1 MGLPVIDPPDGSPAC
16 CAAPAAAATAATP
29 VRSPARLAAL
39 VAAAFV
45 AWLAAY
51 RLNGPLWT
59 WLVGD
64 AAGLDLG
71 SHAGGALH
79 FFLYDTVKIFLLL
92 TGLMF
97 VIGMLRASLD
107 LDRARSYLEGRGL
120 FVGLVLA
127 VVLGVV
133 TPFCSCSSIPLF
145 IGFVAAGIPLSIT
158 LTFLV
163 ASPLVSE
170 IAAIMIAD
178 QFGWRIAAAY
188 VIAGSVISM
197 AIGFVLSRFRLE
209 RWVEE
214 AVFATKIGQLRA
226 GGHVPTWPERVNAA
240 VAEAKDILSRV
251 WRWVLLGVGIG
262 AAIHGWVPADFFAA
276 YAGPDN
282 PFAVAIVTL
291 LGVPLYVNGAG
302 VVPIAEALWAKG
314 MSLGTV
320 MAFIMSAIA
329 LSIPEGIMLR
339 RVLKPPLLAIFFGS
353 VTVGIMIVGYLFNAI
368 SG

>member
-1 MGLPVIDPPDGSPAC
+1 VNTHGAQQLTVRKARTMREAVAT
-16 CAAPAAAATAATP
+16 AAPPARTSPSLWLKLAGAAAAWA
-29 VRSPARLAAL
+29 
-39 VAAAFV
+39 
-45 AWLAAY
+45 AAY
-51 RLNGPLWT
+51 RLNEPLWT
-59 WLVGD
+59 WLFRDVV
-64 AAGLDLG
+64 GLDLG
-71 SHAGGALH
+71 SQIGGALH
-79 FFLYDTVKIFLLL
+79 FFFYDTIKISLLL

-107 LDRARSYLEGRGL
+107 LDKARSYLEGRGL
-120 FVGLVLA
+120 FVGLLLA

-145 IGFVAAGIPLSIT
+145 IGFVAAGIPLAIT
-158 LTFLV
+158 LTFLI

-178 QFGWRIAAAY
+178 QFGWGIAAAY
-188 VIAGSVISM
+188 VAAGSAVSM
-197 AIGFVLSRFRLE
+197 VIGFVCSRFRLE
-209 RWVEE
+209 RWVEDV
-214 AVFATKIGQLRA
+214 VFATKIGQLRA
-226 GGHVPTWPERVNAA
+226 DGHVPTWPERIDAA
-240 VAEAKDILSRV
+240 VGEAKDILSRV

-262 AAIHGWVPADFFAA
+262 AAIHGWVPADFFAKI
-276 YAGPDN
+276 AGPDN

-291 LGVPLYVNGAG
+291 AGVPLYVNGAG

-329 LSIPEGIMLR
+329 LSIPEGVMLR

-353 VTVGIMIVGYLFNAI
+353 VTVGIMIVGYLFNALF
-368 SG
+368 G